1 MSIHFIG
8 GGARSGKSSH
18 ALRVAAGAGPRKAF
32 VATARPL
39 DEEMRERIEW
49 HRRDRDPSFATFE
62 EPLEVAGFIRREQRN
77 FDVIVVDC
85 LTLWLSNLL
94 AEPDAEIERR
104 CRELIEV
111 AAAASAKVLLVGNE
125 VGCGIVPENPL
136 VRRFRDLAGMLNRLA
151 AENAKEV
158 DWMVFGVPVRI
169 KGANARPCAG
179 S

>member
-8 GGARSGKSSH
+8 GGARSGKSSY
-18 ALRVAAGAGPRKAF
+18 ALRVAAGIGLRKAF
-32 VATARPL
+32 VATASPL
-39 DEEMRERIEW
+39 DEEMRERIER
-49 HRRDRDPSFATFE
+49 HKRDRHPSFATFE
-62 EPLEVAGFIRREQRN
+62 EPLEVAGLIRREQGN

-85 LTLWLSNLL
+85 FTLWLSNLL
-94 AEPDAEIERR
+94 AEPNAEIERR

-125 VGCGIVPENPL
+125 VGCGIVPENAL
-136 VRRFRDLAGMLNRLA
+136 ARRFCDLAGMLNRLA
-151 AENAKEV
+151 AEKAEEV
-158 DWMVFGVPVRI
+158 DWMVFGLPVRV